1 MLQQKLTDAFDTCA
15 HFIQQRQRRLRSSA
29 FIIDLHANLSTIRE
43 KQWRLDTKLYRQN
56 TLLPTGPAQ

>member
-43 KQWRLDTKLYRQN
+43 KQ
-56 TLLPTGPAQ
+56 